1 MLTLTGLIAPF
12 VVLMVILL
20 VANVSGK
27 VLREYERAVIFT
39 LTGSDCEGTLEN
51 SSG

>member
-1 MLTLTGLIAPF
+1 MFALTGLIAPF

-20 VANVSGK
+20 VANASVK

-39 LTGSDCEGTLEN
+39 LGRFTHVGSGPE
-51 SSG
+51 